1 MVNAT
6 SKSWVTIEEQQEDY
20 FSFEETLASSD
31 SEDEDDKYNETKLQ
45 DKDEDSD
52 VDADIAHAHGPNTTS
67 ERRRAQNEIL
77 RAFAANI
84 SSHLTQKEVDDA
96 AAKTVNEEQ
105 LSIRD
110 ILAKQD
116 GTARITNPRDYQTEL
131 FQRAKSENVIA
142 VLDTGSGKTHIA
154 TLLLRHILDGELEY
168 RAAGGIPKIAFF
180 LVDSVN
186 LVFQQANVLRC
197 GLDQSVEGI
206 CGAMGA
212 SLWSKSTWK
221 SHFQSNMVIV
231 CTAEVLVQ
239 CMMHSFITMAQINL
253 LIFDEAHHAKG
264 NHPYA
269 RLMKDYYV
277 HEPKLSNRP
286 RIFGMTASP
295 IDTRGLS
302 IDHIRNV
309 ANDLEK
315 LLHSKIVTTSESVL
329 ASNSISRPI
338 EEIAIYERL
347 QDECETPLHQKIK
360 AKFGDI
366 SAFKKLFV
374 ASKHHG
380 SELGR
385 WASDMY
391 WSFAFTDE
399 QSRKLEDR
407 EHLKHNKTKQDGAAQ
422 EWDAQSKRLQE
433 AATFV
438 QQFDFGSCALSDA
451 DLSSKVLK
459 LRHWLNL
466 YYERDDGARCIVFVT
481 QRQTAR
487 LLELIFSQ
495 IGGPNLRCSVL
506 VGVNNRV
513 GEHNISLRNQILT
526 VAKFRRGELNCLFA
540 TSVAE
545 EGLDI
550 PQCNLI
556 VRFDLYRTMIA
567 YVQSRGRARHR
578 NSRYL
583 HMVEAGNEDHQS
595 RVLDVKSDEDT
606 MRRYCKALP
615 QDRQIGGND
624 VDLLSFEDKMYPS
637 FVTKASAKLTY
648 RSSLSVL
655 NHFVATLP
663 GPDRQ
668 TMLQPTYVVSPE
680 VNYDALDP
688 QRRGFVCEV
697 MLPEHSP
704 VISVTGDIQSKKAIA
719 KCSAAFKTCLK
730 LYNKGY
736 LDENLLPTTHRSLPA
751 GRNALLALSEKKKGM
766 YSMLIKP
773 EFWKIGRGVA
783 PTCLYLTLIDLDAG
797 LDRPHQPMGLLTR
810 NPFPQL
816 PNFPIYLT
824 DCRPSNVISQSSQT
838 PLYVSAE
845 TIDILTG
852 FTLRIYEDVYNKKY
866 ENDVKKMSYWVVPIL
881 PGKMSSPLPVSALDQ
896 ILDMEQIHR
905 VYNEPTWRWTPKTIP
920 KDLLDRYFVDP
931 MNGGRRYYS
940 NHLAIQLKPQD
951 PVPKRLPRS
960 GHKFM
965 DSILDYSDSK
975 WAKSRDV
982 SRWNQS
988 QPVLEV
994 EKIPFRRNHLA
1005 CVEEKEK
1012 GELDD
1017 LKTYIC
1023 PEPLHVS
1030 NLATPFVVVCYVL
1043 PAIIH
1048 RFESYL
1054 IALDACKTLDLDISP
1069 ALALEAL
1076 TKDSDNSEEYGEEK
1090 VNFKSGMGPNYERLE
1105 FLGDCF
1111 LKMATSLSVFVQ
1123 QPDENEFE
1131 FHVRRMEM
1139 LCNKNLME
1147 TAVGKKKVIS
1157 ADGTE
1162 LDIQLYRYIRTD
1174 SFSRRTWYPEGLKL
1188 LKGKGLNKTED
1199 DWLKLTHNLGDK
1211 SIADVCEAFI
1221 GAAFQQYHKAGRW
1234 NPRHWDEAVKAVK
1247 LFANSGDHLMSK
1259 WSDYYDAY
1267 QKPKYQIADAT
1278 AAMLD
1283 TARKIE
1289 LKHPYPFKYPRL
1301 LRSAF
1306 AHPSYPYLYENI
1318 PNYQRL
1324 EFLGDSL
1331 LDMAFIMHLYY
1342 KYPDKDPQWL
1352 TEHKTP
1358 MVSNKFLG
1366 AVCVKLGWHVHIKQ
1380 NTAILSSQIRQY
1392 VLEAEEAEREAGG
1405 AVDYWVTISEPPKC
1419 LADVIEAYT
1428 AAIFVDAEFDFSVVQ
1443 DFFDMHLKPF
1453 FEDMTLGT
1461 YENFASNHPTT
1472 RLSRL
1477 LSITFGCSEWRMA
1490 AMETDTLIPS
1500 KGKAIAAMIMIH
1512 GKVVFHSLGQS
1523 GRYARVR
1530 ASHTALEKLDGL
1542 PPYEF
1547 RKRYGCDCVY
1557 EGEGEGEQ
1565 DKTVLQAKAE
1575 RMKEAIGLSI

>member
-1 MVNAT
+1 M
-6 SKSWVTIEEQQEDY
+6 SWIIYEKDEHY
-20 FSFEETLASSD
+20 HSFDDSSSSSD
-31 SEDEDDKYNETKLQ
+31 SDIEETATKDESQRGSDEDPDGDDDT
-45 DKDEDSD
+45 
-52 VDADIAHAHGPNTTS
+52 ARTHGPKTTS
-67 ERRRAQNEIL
+67 ERRRAQNDVL
-77 RAFAANI
+77 KAFAANI

-96 AAKTVNEEQ
+96 AAKTANEEQ

-110 ILAKQD
+110 ILARQE
-116 GTARITNPRDYQTEL
+116 GTVRITNPRDYQTEL

-154 TLLLRHILDGELEY
+154 TLLLQHVLNDELER
-168 RAAGGIPKIAFF
+168 RAAGGIHKIAFF

-197 GLDQSVEGI
+197 GLDQKVEGI

-212 SLWSKSTWK
+212 SLWSKATWQ
-221 SHFQSNMVIV
+221 SHYEKNMVIV

-253 LIFDEAHHAKG
+253 LIFDEAHHAKN

-277 HEPKLSNRP
+277 HGLDPSHRP

-295 IDTRGLS
+295 IDTKGLS
-302 IDHIRNV
+302 VDHIKEV

-315 LLHSKIVTTSESVL
+315 LLHSKIVTTSEGAL
-329 ASNSISRPI
+329 ASNSISRPT
-338 EEIAIYERL
+338 EEIAVYARL
-347 QDECETPLHQKIK
+347 QDQFETPLHQEIK
-360 AKFGDI
+360 AKYGDI
-366 SAFKKLFV
+366 PAFKKLFL
-374 ASKHHG
+374 ASKRYG

-391 WSFAFTDE
+391 WSFAFADE

-407 EHLKHNKTKQDGAAQ
+407 EHLKHNKAKRDDAAQ

-438 QQFDFGSCALSDA
+438 QQFDFGLCTLSDK

-459 LRHWLNL
+459 LHHWLQL
-466 YYERDDGARCIVFVT
+466 YYERGDEARCIVFVE

-487 LLELIFSQ
+487 LLQLIFSQ
-495 IGGPNLRCSVL
+495 IGGPNLRCNVL
-506 VGVNNRV
+506 VGVNNRA

-550 PQCNLI
+550 PQCNLV

-578 NSRYL
+578 NSKYL
-583 HMVEAGNEDHQS
+583 HMIEQGNDDHRS
-595 RVLDVKSDEDT
+595 RVFDVKFEEGI
-606 MRRYCKALP
+606 MRKFCKALP
-615 QDRQIGGND
+615 QDRQIGGGE
-624 VDLLSFEDKMYPS
+624 VDMLSFEDKMYPS
-637 FVTKASAKLTY
+637 FVTKSGAKLTY
-648 RSSLSVL
+648 RSSLSIL

-668 TMLQPTYVVSPE
+668 TMLQPTYVINPE
-680 VNYDALDP
+680 VNYDAQDS

-697 MLPEHSP
+697 MLPEHAP
-704 VISVTGDIQSKKAIA
+704 VISVTGDVQSRKTIA
-719 KCSAAFKTCLK
+719 KCSAAYKACLM
-730 LYNKGY
+730 LHAKGY
-736 LDENLLPTTHRSLPA
+736 MDDNLLPTTCKSLPA

-773 EFWKIGRGVA
+773 NFWKVDRGVV
-783 PTCLYLTLIDLDAG
+783 PTLLYLTVIDLDAG

-810 NPFPQL
+810 IPFPQM
-816 PNFPIYLT
+816 PHFPIYLT
-824 DCRPSNVISQSSQT
+824 DGRPSNVVSKSVST
-838 PLYVSAE
+838 PLPVSPEMIEAL
-845 TIDILTG
+845 TI
-852 FTLRIYEDVYNKKY
+852 FTLRIYEDIYNKVY
-866 ENDVKKMSYWVVPIL
+866 EEDVQKISYWVVPVT
-881 PGKMSSPLPVSALDQ
+881 PSQVSSVSSVTSLDQ
-896 ILDMEQIHR
+896 ILDVEQIR
-905 VYNEPTWRWTPKTIP
+905 KVCKEPTWKWTPETKSE
-920 KDLLDRYFVDP
+920 DLLDRYFVDP

-940 NHLAIQLKPQD
+940 NDLATHLKPQD
-951 PVPKRLPRS
+951 PPPKGLPRS
-960 GHKFM
+960 GQKFM
-965 DSILDYSDSK
+965 ATILDYSDSR
-975 WAKSRDV
+975 WAKSRDI
-982 SRWNQS
+982 SKWHTS

-1005 CVEEKEK
+1005 CVEDKEK
-1012 GELDD
+1012 GEFDD

-1030 NLATPFVVVCYVL
+1030 NLSIRFVVMCYVL
-1043 PAIIH
+1043 PALIH

-1054 IALDACKTLDLDISP
+1054 IALDACKVLGLNVSP

-1076 TKDSDNSEEYGEEK
+1076 TKDSDNSEEHGEEK
-1090 VNFKSGMGPNYERLE
+1090 INFKSGMGPNYERLE

-1147 TAVGKKKVIS
+1147 TAVGKKLVVS

-1162 LDIQLYRYIRTD
+1162 RDIQLYRFIRTEA
-1174 SFSRRTWYPEGLKL
+1174 FSRRTWYPEGVKL
-1188 LKGKGLNKTED
+1188 MRGKGLKKTED

-1221 GAAFQQYHKAGRW
+1221 GAAFQQHYRGGRW
-1234 NPRHWDEAVKAVK
+1234 NPEDWDETVKAVK
-1247 LFANSGDHLMSK
+1247 LFANSQDHVMSR

-1267 QKPKYQIADAT
+1267 QKPKYQVADAT
-1278 AAMLD
+1278 AAMLN
-1283 TARKIE
+1283 TAFNIE
-1289 LKHPYPFKYPRL
+1289 LVHPYHFKYPRL

-1306 AHPSYPYLYENI
+1306 AHPSYPYMYENI

-1380 NTAILSSQIRQY
+1380 NTAILSSQIRDY
-1392 VLEAEEAEREAGG
+1392 VLEAEEAEREADG

-1443 DFFDMHLKPF
+1443 DFFDRHLKPF
-1453 FEDMTLGT
+1453 FENMTLDS

-1477 LSITFGCSEWRMA
+1477 LGITFGCSEWRMG
-1490 AMETDTLIPS
+1490 AMETETLIPG
-1500 KGKAIAAMIMIH
+1500 KGKAVVAMVMIH
-1512 GKVVFHSLGQS
+1512 GKVWFHSLGQS

-1530 ASHTALEKLDGL
+1530 ASHGALEKLDGL

-1547 RKRYGCDCVY
+1547 RKKYKCDCVH
-1557 EGEGEGEQ
+1557 EGESEGKQ
-1565 DKTVLQAKAE
+1565 DEEVVKAKE
-1575 RMKEAIGLSI
+1575 ELMKEAMGLSI